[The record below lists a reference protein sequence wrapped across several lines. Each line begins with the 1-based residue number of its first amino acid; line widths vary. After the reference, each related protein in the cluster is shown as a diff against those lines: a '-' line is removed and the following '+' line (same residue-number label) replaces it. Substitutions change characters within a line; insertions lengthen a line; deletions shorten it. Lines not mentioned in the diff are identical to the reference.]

1 MNVNWISQSC
11 AKQRAGRAGRLCAG
25 ECYRLYTR
33 EHHCHMASHD
43 VPEILRM
50 PLQVNIDFMQFNTKK
65 KHFPKI
71 IRLFKSF
78 IVLLYF
84 KEHLYIIVIFNIF
97 EKLNYVSV
105 EYYFFLQNKTIL

>member
-33 EHHCHMASHD
+33 EHHNHMATHD

-50 PLQVNIDFMQFNTKK
+50 PLQVILTDLLSDNFQK
-65 KHFPKI
+65 
-71 IRLFKSF
+71 L
-78 IVLLYF
+78 IV
-84 KEHLYIIVIFNIF
+84 K
-97 EKLNYVSV
+97 
-105 EYYFFLQNKTIL
+105 

>member
-33 EHHCHMASHD
+33 EHHNHMATHD

-50 PLQVNIDFMQFNTKK
+50 PLQVIK
-65 KHFPKI
+65 
-71 IRLFKSF
+71 
-78 IVLLYF
+78 
-84 KEHLYIIVIFNIF
+84 
-97 EKLNYVSV
+97 
-105 EYYFFLQNKTIL
+105 

>member
-33 EHHCHMASHD
+33 EHHNHMATHD

-50 PLQVNIDFMQFNTKK
+50 PLQVILTDLLSDNFHK
-65 KHFPKI
+65 
-71 IRLFKSF
+71 L
-78 IVLLYF
+78 IV
-84 KEHLYIIVIFNIF
+84 K
-97 EKLNYVSV
+97 
-105 EYYFFLQNKTIL
+105 

>member
-33 EHHCHMASHD
+33 EHHSHMATHD

-50 PLQVNIDFMQFNTKK
+50 PLQVNI
-65 KHFPKI
+65 
-71 IRLFKSF
+71 L
-78 IVLLYF
+78 
-84 KEHLYIIVIFNIF
+84 
-97 EKLNYVSV
+97 
-105 EYYFFLQNKTIL
+105 

>member
-33 EHHCHMASHD
+33 EHHNHMATHD

-50 PLQVNIDFMQFNTKK
+50 PLQVIIHNIVN
-65 KHFPKI
+65 
-71 IRLFKSF
+71 
-78 IVLLYF
+78 LL
-84 KEHLYIIVIFNIF
+84 E
-97 EKLNYVSV
+97 
-105 EYYFFLQNKTIL
+105 FL

>member
-33 EHHCHMASHD
+33 EHHNHMATHD

-50 PLQVNIDFMQFNTKK
+50 PLQV
-65 KHFPKI
+65 I
-71 IRLFKSF
+71 ILYSVITYNPGLGLKVFSYFYWFDVKSSR
-78 IVLLYF
+78 VL
-84 KEHLYIIVIFNIF
+84 
-97 EKLNYVSV
+97 
-105 EYYFFLQNKTIL
+105 